1 MIALNRVE
9 LWESHVSAPS
19 TGAAPITDAP
29 AAAPAASLPTV
40 QASLD
45 GAAASAESVPTATL
59 TMSQL
64 DAWIQHKRAG
74 GPRPEGPMP
83 TAAAVA
89 ALRASVGGAAQAATV
104 LPHPIRSGGGGAQGQ
119 RPLQSEDESVIFTP
133 GQWAIFFICTL
144 HVAFSLLRS
153 IYTRSGSHGRR
164 IASPARSSACP
175 QGWVL
180 NHGDSLSDFVSFD
193 RKNGRYNWGYV
204 F

>member
-1 MIALNRVE
+1 
-9 LWESHVSAPS
+9 
-19 TGAAPITDAP
+19 
-29 AAAPAASLPTV
+29 
-40 QASLD
+40 
-45 GAAASAESVPTATL
+45 
-59 TMSQL
+59 MSQL

-74 GPRPEGPMP
+74 GPRPEGPVP

-89 ALRASVGGAAQAATV
+89 ALRASVGGSAQAATV

-119 RPLQSEDESVIFTP
+119 RPLQPEDESVIFTP

-153 IYTRSGSHGRR
+153 IYTRSDSRSRAALHRP
-164 IASPARSSACP
+164 PAQARALRVVAAAAK
-175 QGWVL
+175 WAL
-180 NHGDSLSDFVSFD
+180 NLGGSLSYFVFFD